1 MKGVKMSKLTSDEF
15 IKKYTEEKKVF
26 PDDDVAIEFMED
38 ISDSLVEKDDS
49 KDEEIKR
56 LQEENSALQ
65 EKVEEVTTKYKE
77 RFLSP
82 REIPEEK
89 IVREEPVERNFI
101 DIKEI

>member
-1 MKGVKMSKLTSDEF
+1 MSKLTSDEF

-26 PDDDVAIEFMED
+26 SDDDSAIEFMED

-65 EKVEEVTTKYKE
+65 EKVEEVKTKYKE
-77 RFLSP
+77 RFLTP
-82 REIPEEK
+82 GEVKIVEKEEIKEPEERK
-89 IVREEPVERNFI
+89 FI

>member
-1 MKGVKMSKLTSDEF
+1 MSKLTSDEF
-15 IKKYTEEKKVF
+15 IKKYTEDKKVF
-26 PDDDVAIEFMED
+26 SDDDSAIEFMED
-38 ISDSLVEKDDS
+38 ISDSLAEKDNS
-49 KDEEIKR
+49 KDEEIKK

-82 REIPEEK
+82 GETQEIK
-89 IVREEPVERNFI
+89 IEREEPVERNFI

>member
-1 MKGVKMSKLTSDEF
+1 MSKLTSDEF

-26 PDDDVAIEFMED
+26 SDDDSAIEFMED

>member
-1 MKGVKMSKLTSDEF
+1 MSKLSSDEI

-26 PDDDVAIEFMED
+26 SDDDSAIEFMED
-38 ISDSLVEKDDS
+38 ISDSLVKDDS

-56 LQEENSALQ
+56 LQEENSHLQ

-77 RFLSP
+77 RFLSTD
-82 REIPEEK
+82 EISKKMVEDRQKEPELK
-89 IVREEPVERNFI
+89 KFI